1 MLRGEEKRR
10 VVMRRRVT
18 ALGAA
23 ALVAGLV
30 LFVGVAAA
38 QEQTTANSSQ
48 ERVTVQARTVSK
60 NYKNLTPI
68 LIPATEEGTS
78 GVASPYPST
87 IQVSGLAGATIR
99 DVNVK
104 LRGYSHTFPD
114 DVDVL
119 LVGPARTGKDALI
132 MSDAGGGRD
141 LTGVRL
147 TIDDEAPSP
156 LPNRSRRLAKPIVS
170 ASYKPSNYIGTM
182 KSDGTVPTEPD
193 IFPGVTYSG
202 KVKLSAFNRARPNG
216 TWRLYVVDDGHADT
230 GQFAGGWTLQ
240 ITARVR

>member
-1 MLRGEEKRR
+1 
-10 VVMRRRVT
+10 MRRRVT

-23 ALVAGLV
+23 ALVAGLA

-38 QEQTTANSSQ
+38 QE
-48 ERVTVQARTVSK
+48 RVTAQATTVTK
-60 NYKNLTPI
+60 NYKNVTPI
-68 LIPATEEGTS
+68 VIPDEGNT
-78 GVASPYPST
+78 GPASPYPST
-87 IQVSGLAGATIR
+87 IQVSGLDGATIR

-141 LTGVRL
+141 LTGVSL

-156 LPNRSRRLAKPIVS
+156 LPNRSRLAKPIVS

-230 GQFAGGWTLQ
+230 GQFAGGWSLQ

>member
-1 MLRGEEKRR
+1 
-10 VVMRRRVT
+10 MRRRVT

-23 ALVAGLV
+23 ALVAGLA

-38 QEQTTANSSQ
+38 QE
-48 ERVTVQARTVSK
+48 RVTAQATTVTK
-60 NYKNLTPI
+60 NYKNVTPI
-68 LIPATEEGTS
+68 LIPDEGNT
-78 GVASPYPST
+78 GPASPYPST
-87 IQVSGLAGATIR
+87 IQVSGLDGAKIR

-119 LVGPARTGKDALI
+119 LVGPSRTGKDALI

-141 LTGVRL
+141 LTGVSL
-147 TIDDEAPSP
+147 TIDDEAPSS
-156 LPNRSRRLAKPIVS
+156 LPDSSPPTPTPS
-170 ASYKPSNYIGTM
+170 GSYKPSNYVGNA
-182 KSDGTVPTEPD
+182 EPD
-193 IFPGVTYSG
+193 VFPGVTYSG
-202 KVKLSAFNRARPNG
+202 NVELSAFDGALPNG
-216 TWRLYVVDDGHADT
+216 SWRLYVMDDGGGSTPNT